1 MRYSFLIVF
10 IAALLAGCK
19 QEEKKKRIY
28 TPDPAIDALA
38 ANDIKLGEPSPGDWL
53 DVHVE
58 TGQSFDRYIKSN
70 PVTPSET
77 RNKIYLQPLGR
88 FSVDESNLVKA
99 TADYLQLFFNL
110 ETRVLPVL
118 SDSIVPPSARRIN
131 GQEQLKTGF
140 IMDYLQQHIP
150 DDGIVI
156 MAITPLDLY
165 PSSDFNFVFGQA
177 RTKNRVGVSSFN
189 RFISGPL
196 ESPYYELCLS
206 RLIKTSSH
214 EIGHMFTCMHCIHAA
229 CLMNGTNSL
238 SETDSRPSRLCSE
251 CLRKLHWNLHFNIEG
266 RLKSMQAYFTTHNL
280 FSELAMVNQDL
291 AILQKTQ

>member
-38 ANDIKLGEPSPGDWL
+38 ANDIKLGEPGPGDWL

-58 TGQSFDRYIKSN
+58 PGQSFDRYIKSN

-77 RNKIYLQPLGR
+77 RKRIYIQPLGR

-99 TADYLQLFFNL
+99 TAEYLQLFFGL
-110 ETRVLPVL
+110 KTSVLPVL
-118 SDSIVPPSARRIN
+118 SDSIVPASARRIN

-140 IMDYLQQHIP
+140 IMDYLQQHTP

-189 RFISGPL
+189 RFITEPL
-196 ESPYYELCLS
+196 DSANYGLVLN

-214 EIGHMFTCMHCIHAA
+214 EIGHMFTCLHCTHAV
-229 CLMNGTNSL
+229 CLMNGSNSL
-238 SETDSRPSRLCSE
+238 WESDSRPNRLCSE
-251 CLRKLHWNLHFNIEG
+251 CLRKLHWNLGFDVTT
-266 RLKSMQAYFTTHNL
+266 RLEKLRQYFVKHNL
-280 FSELAMVNQDL
+280 EGDLLLANHDL
-291 AILQKTQ
+291 EILHKTR